1 MGGGTVS
8 ATQAPGRAVN
18 LSPSSAQPAG
28 PWARLRHVRWANIGL
43 AAVVVGYLAW
53 SLVPVLIAFVFS
65 FNNGYSRSIWQGFS
79 TQWWTGPN
87 SVFNDPTYYNAIR
100 HSFELA
106 ILAVAITVPLGV
118 SLSIFLS
125 RWRGVTSK
133 PAAFLSTV
141 PLVIPEIVLALA
153 MFFLVTKLLHFVT
166 LGTTAQ
172 IAGQVTFI
180 LPLVIVITRGRLASI
195 PTGFEEAAMDLGA
208 SPLQAFRLALIPL
221 LAPAILASA
230 IVAFAV
236 SIDDFVITQYM
247 SSTAATQ
254 SVPMLIYT
262 ATRGTATPA
271 LNAMATVMA
280 LTTVVITSLGYLL
293 YRFVSR
299 REQVPQFAR
308 EETPTVPVLV
318 EGTA

>member
-1 MGGGTVS
+1 VSLTHASPSTTGGRTV
-8 ATQAPGRAVN
+8 
-18 LSPSSAQPAG
+18 SPSSG
-28 PWARLRHVRWANIGL
+28 GLLVRLRRLRWSRYSLVAI
-43 AAVVVGYLAW
+43 VVAYLTW
-53 SLVPVLIAFVFS
+53 SLAPVFTAFLFS
-65 FNNGYSRSIWQGFS
+65 FNSGYSRSIWQGFS
-79 TQWWTGPN
+79 LRWWTGPA
-87 SVFNDPTYYNAIR
+87 SVFHDRMYYDAMR
-100 HSFELA
+100 HSLV
-106 ILAVAITVPLGV
+106 LAVLAVLITVPLGV

-141 PLVIPEIVLALA
+141 PLVVPELVLALA
-153 MFFLVTKLLHFVT
+153 MLFLVTKLLHFVA

-172 IAGQVTFI
+172 VAGQVTFI

-195 PTGFEEAAMDLGA
+195 PIGFEEAAMDLGA
-208 SPLQAFRLALIPL
+208 SPMQAFRLALIPL
-221 LAPAILASA
+221 LQPAILASA

-247 SSTAATQ
+247 SSTAATE

-280 LTTVVITSLGYLL
+280 VTTVVVTGVGYIL
-293 YRFVSR
+293 YRFVARS
-299 REQVPQFAR
+299 EEIPAIAR
-308 EETPTVPVLV
+308 EDVPAIPALG
-318 EGTA
+318 EGAA

>member
-1 MGGGTVS
+1 MRD
-8 ATQAPGRAVN
+8 A
-18 LSPSSAQPAG
+18 SPSASGRPPVSSSPG
-28 PWARLRHVRWANIGL
+28 GLLARMRRMRWSRYGL
-43 AAVVVGYLAW
+43 VAIVVAYLTW
-53 SLVPVLIAFVFS
+53 SLAPVLTAFLFS

-79 TQWWTGPN
+79 LRWWTGPA
-87 SVFNDPTYYNAIR
+87 SVFHQPAYYDAIR
-100 HSFELA
+100 HSFVLA
-106 ILAVAITVPLGV
+106 LLAVLITVPLGV

-125 RWRGVTSK
+125 RWRGVASK

-141 PLVIPEIVLALA
+141 PLVVPELVLALA
-153 MFFLVTKLLHFVT
+153 MFFLVTKLLHFVA

-172 IAGQVTFI
+172 VAGQVTFI

-195 PTGFEEAAMDLGA
+195 PIGYEEAAMDLGA
-208 SPLQAFRLALIPL
+208 SQIQAFRLALVPL
-221 LAPAILASA
+221 LQPAILASA

-247 SSTAATQ
+247 SSTASTQ

-280 LTTVVITSLGYLL
+280 VTTVVVTGVGYIL
-293 YRFVSR
+293 YRFVARS
-299 REQVPQFAR
+299 EQIPTIAR
-308 EETPTVPVLV
+308 EDVPAVPVLG
-318 EGTA
+318 EGTALA

>member
-1 MGGGTVS
+1 MSVTHASSSTTGGT
-8 ATQAPGRAVN
+8 TF
-18 LSPSSAQPAG
+18 SPPSG
-28 PWARLRHVRWANIGL
+28 GLRVRLRRLRWSRYGL
-43 AAVVVGYLAW
+43 VAIVAAYLTW
-53 SLVPVLIAFVFS
+53 SLVPVLTAFLFS
-65 FNNGYSRSIWQGFS
+65 FNSGYSRSIWQGFS
-79 TQWWTGPN
+79 LRWWTGPA
-87 SVFNDPTYYNAIR
+87 SVFTDPTYYDAIR
-100 HSFELA
+100 HSFL
-106 ILAVAITVPLGV
+106 LAVLAVLITVPLGV

-141 PLVIPEIVLALA
+141 PLVVPELVLALA
-153 MFFLVTKLLHFVT
+153 MFFLVTRLLHFVP

-172 IAGQVTFI
+172 VAGQVTFI

-195 PTGFEEAAMDLGA
+195 PIGFEEAAMDLGA
-208 SPLQAFRLALIPL
+208 SPMHAFRLALIPL
-221 LAPAILASA
+221 LQPAIVASA

-262 ATRGTATPA
+262 ATRGTATPS

-280 LTTVVITSLGYLL
+280 VTTVVVTGLGYIL
-293 YRFVSR
+293 YRFVARS
-299 REQVPQFAR
+299 EQIPTIAR
-308 EETPTVPVLV
+308 EEVPAVPVLG
-318 EGTA
+318 EGAA

>member
-1 MGGGTVS
+1 M
-8 ATQAPGRAVN
+8 R
-18 LSPSSAQPAG
+18 
-28 PWARLRHVRWANIGL
+28 RVRWSRYGL
-43 AAVVVGYLAW
+43 VAIVVAYLAW
-53 SLVPVLIAFVFS
+53 SLVPVLTAFLFS
-65 FNNGYSRSIWQGFS
+65 FNSGYSRSIWQGFS
-79 TQWWTGPN
+79 LRWWTGPA
-87 SVFNDPTYYNAIR
+87 SVFNDPTYYDAIR
-100 HSFELA
+100 HSFVLA
-106 ILAVAITVPLGV
+106 AFAVVITVPLGV

-125 RWRGVTSK
+125 RWRGITSK

-141 PLVIPEIVLALA
+141 PLVVPELVLALA
-153 MFFLVTKLLHFVT
+153 MFFLVTKLLHFVK

-172 IAGQVTFI
+172 VAGQVTYI

-195 PTGFEEAAMDLGA
+195 PIGYEEAALDLGA

-221 LAPAILASA
+221 LQPAILASA

-247 SSTAATQ
+247 SSTGATQ

-280 LTTVVITSLGYLL
+280 LTTVIVTGLGYVL
-293 YRFVSR
+293 YRFVAR
-299 REQVPQFAR
+299 TEQIPAIAR
-308 EETPTVPVLV
+308 EDTPVAPVLV
-318 EGTA
+318 EGAV